1 MMQSKVISSPR
12 ALSLAELDQ
21 VGGGALPGVGVC
33 KDTPK
38 PKPENSAFG
47 GAMVALAIVLLL

>member
-1 MMQSKVISSPR
+1 MMMQSPTLHLPR
-12 ALSLAELDQ
+12 ALSSTELEY
-21 VGGGALPGVGVC
+21 VSGGVLPGVGQC
-33 KDTPK
+33 KND